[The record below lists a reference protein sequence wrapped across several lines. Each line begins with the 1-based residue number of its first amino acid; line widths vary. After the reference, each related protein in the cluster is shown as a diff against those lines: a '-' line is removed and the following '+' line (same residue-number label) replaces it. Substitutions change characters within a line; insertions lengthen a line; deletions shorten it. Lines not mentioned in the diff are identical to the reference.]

1 MLVSVCSKGSLKN
14 DNSVINYSPSCCSIP
29 LFICK
34 TQTKIFLIKSRAFW
48 PSIESKAQKHRKDI
62 VKIVCVT
69 SMVQL
74 WFCEATRILF
84 VRKENKNNYLIQQFL
99 LFHVSLNHAFTTHVV
114 CKGFW
119 CRASANHKLLG
130 ALRRTGGG
138 GLGGWRVW
146 LRWKNGCNL
155 CFTPSRI
162 AVAESAHLFHG
173 SVCFRL
179 FFSRAR
185 DCTIFTLHNLTDL
198 YVERVTAHRFKINDL
213 SCFYFSGQMLK
224 QN

>member
-29 LFICK
+29 LFTCK

-48 PSIESKAQKHRKDI
+48 PSIESKGPTTIKAQKHRKDI

-99 LFHVSLNHAFTTHVV
+99 LFHVSLHHAFTTHVV

-119 CRASANHKLLG
+119 CRTSANHRLLG

-138 GLGGWRVW
+138 GGGWGIGGLACVVEMKEWMQFVFHAVSNRGRGKCSYL
-146 LRWKNGCNL
+146 LRML
-155 CFTPSRI
+155 
-162 AVAESAHLFHG
+162 
-173 SVCFRL
+173 RL
-179 FFSRAR
+179 WVFFSSKR
-185 DCTIFTLHNLTDL
+185 L
-198 YVERVTAHRFKINDL
+198 YDIHVT
-213 SCFYFSGQMLK
+213 
-224 QN
+224 

>member
-48 PSIESKAQKHRKDI
+48 PSIESKGPTTIKAQKHRKDI

-84 VRKENKNNYLIQQFL
+84 VRKENKNNYLIPQFL

-119 CRASANHKLLG
+119 CRTSANHKLLG
-130 ALRRTGGG
+130 ALCRTGGG
-138 GLGGWRVW
+138 ESWGLGGWRVW

-173 SVCFRL
+173 SVCFRIGF
-179 FFSRAR
+179 FFSSKR
-185 DCTIFTLHNLTDL
+185 L
-198 YVERVTAHRFKINDL
+198 YDIHVT
-213 SCFYFSGQMLK
+213 
-224 QN
+224 